1 MEVTEEMKRDTR
13 KLRGRIIEIFG
24 TQQEFAKK
32 IGKTEQTITA
42 KINGRSQFSQE
53 DIIEWC
59 NALDIEAADIGLYF
73 FAPELSNG

>member
-1 MEVTEEMKRDTR
+1 MYNMLK
-13 KLRGRIIEIFG
+13 GRIVQKFG
-24 TQQEFAKK
+24 TQGSFAEH

-59 NALDIEAADIGLYF
+59 NALDIESEEIGEYF
-73 FAPELSNG
+73 FTNKLSKR